1 MSRGLRNNN
10 PGNISRSKVR
20 YKGEVHPSR
29 DPEFKEF
36 STMAYGYRA
45 VIVLLDTYRSR
56 YGLNTIRQMLNRYAP
71 PEDNFT
77 EGYVRFVSDYSGV
90 MPDEIVDTR
99 AEKDMIPIVSA
110 MSKIENGVAAN
121 IADVERGWELF
132 VVGNYPFSGAVW
144 QMVAQPLSYIRFFS
158 YLCPN

>member
-10 PGNISRSKVR
+10 PGNIRRSRVC

-36 STMAYGYRA
+36 SSMAYGYRA
-45 VIVLLDTYRSR
+45 MFVLLDTYRSR

-71 PEDNFT
+71 PEENFT
-77 EGYVRFVSDYSGV
+77 EGYVRFVADYSGV
-90 MPDEIVDTR
+90 MPDETIDTH
-99 AEKDMIPIVSA
+99 AEMDMIPIVSA

-121 IADVERGWELF
+121 IEDVEEGWRLF
-132 VVGNYPFSGAVW
+132 VG
-144 QMVAQPLSYIRFFS
+144 LK
-158 YLCPN
+158 